1 MHSAIQTL
9 GFSLPCNFGAGAE
22 IKFLEASVSDA
33 NGFNI
38 GFGTINSI
46 NVSLTDAA
54 SNALQLCVCRRRRSK
69 DTGTRKVSQI
79 CMGFLDELR
88 RGLVAWTAGKVD
100 QYVQHSVL
108 E

>member
-1 MHSAIQTL
+1 MHSAIQNL

-54 SNALQLCVCRRRRSK
+54 MHCSYAFA
-69 DTGTRKVSQI
+69 G
-79 CMGFLDELR
+79 
-88 RGLVAWTAGKVD
+88 VADPKILAPAR
-100 QYVQHSVL
+100 
-108 E
+108 